1 MIHIIT
7 YGTIF
12 TIITQKN
19 RPKIYQKMYQNL
31 VNSKW
36 VHIFILKA
44 AQNSTAVHDGEH
56 CTAQETNSNDWEYI
70 IIDEG
75 QGKDGPFYKGG
86 VHLRVVQHN
95 PH

>member
-1 MIHIIT
+1 M
-7 YGTIF
+7 F
-12 TIITQKN
+12 K
-19 RPKIYQKMYQNL
+19 NL